1 MLTKDFVAKSSEIKS
16 RRDKLA
22 QPSVRG
28 TFQWRI
34 DVSGLCNMVKK
45 RWQVA
50 QELWKLS
57 MGQISVHLFHALAV
71 MAAL

>member
-1 MLTKDFVAKSSEIKS
+1 MK
-16 RRDKLA
+16 
-22 QPSVRG
+22 G

-45 RWQVA
+45 KWQVA
-50 QELWKLS
+50 HELWKLS

>member
-50 QELWKLS
+50 QELS

-71 MAAL
+71 VAAL